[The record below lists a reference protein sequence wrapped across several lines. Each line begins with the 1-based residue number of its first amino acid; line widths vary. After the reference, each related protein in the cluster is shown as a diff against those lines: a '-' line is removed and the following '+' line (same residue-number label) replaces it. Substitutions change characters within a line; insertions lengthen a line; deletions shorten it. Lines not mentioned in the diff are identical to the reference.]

1 MTTLRDLSRHL
12 NLSVTQISRALNG
25 YSDVSEDTRQ
35 RVEKAAKD
43 LNYHPNVSARRLV
56 TGRSGVVGLVM
67 PTIPEAPRDSLFVQ
81 IVGGLSAHFSRRGM
95 QFILHVADG
104 EGDIVNV
111 YRRLIDG
118 GSLDGF
124 VLLEPEV
131 DDPRITFLRGRG
143 VPFVVH
149 GRHTTVADHPYFDID
164 NDDVAYRLTACL
176 TARGHRRIAFLN
188 GRAGRTYVEWRHQGY
203 LRALADA
210 GVMPHPGWHLTDEMT
225 EGFGLLG
232 TMRLLDGPGPHPTAI
247 VCGNTLIARGVFRTL
262 SAMGLSVPGDVS
274 VVAHDDELPGVR
286 MAGFEP
292 ALTGTHSPLAFS
304 WEPLAALL
312 VEAIDRSS
320 RLDLEGLQRFGEV
333 SFVQG
338 GSVGPPRD

>member
-25 YSDVSEDTRQ
+25 HSDVSEDTRR
-35 RVEKAAKD
+35 RVEKAARD
-43 LNYHPNVSARRLV
+43 LNYQPNLNARRLV

-81 IVGGLSAHFSRRGM
+81 IIGGLSAHFSRRGM

-104 EGDIVNV
+104 EGDIVHV

-131 DDPRITFLRGRG
+131 DDPRITFLRERG

-164 NDDVAYRLTACL
+164 NDAVAHRLTTCL
-176 TARGHRRIAFLN
+176 TAMGHRRIAFLN

-203 LRALADA
+203 LRALAEV
-210 GVMPHPGWHLTDEMT
+210 GVTARPHWHLTDEMT

-232 TMRLLDGPGPHPTAI
+232 AMRLMDGPGPHPTAI

-262 SAMGLSVPGDVS
+262 SAMGRSVPDDVS
-274 VVAHDDELPGVR
+274 VVAHDDDLPGVR

-292 ALTGTHSPLAFS
+292 ALTGTHSPLAIS

-312 VEAIDRSS
+312 VETIGRSS
-320 RLDLEGLQRFGEV
+320 RLDMEGLQKLGEV

-338 GSVGPPRD
+338 GSVAPPRD